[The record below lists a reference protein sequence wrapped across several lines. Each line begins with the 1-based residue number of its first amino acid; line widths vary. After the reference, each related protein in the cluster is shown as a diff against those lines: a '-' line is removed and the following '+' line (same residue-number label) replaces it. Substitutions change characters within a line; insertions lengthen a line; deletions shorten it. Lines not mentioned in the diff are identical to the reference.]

1 MAEGVRITVN
11 DEAVNRQIDAVSS
24 IEGGKREILEPFGAY
39 LVTATQRRFER
50 ETAPDGAKW
59 PQLSPR
65 TAAKRIKG
73 RRRGFDNILRVS
85 RRLEQSVAYRISGGE
100 LHVGS
105 NVAYAA
111 AHQLGAE
118 IEVAERQ
125 QTIFQNYDA
134 KTDTFDQKFRKKSRS
149 NFARDVTVSAHTITI
164 PARPYLG
171 IDDADRTELGHIV
184 TDFMAERGLFA

>member
-1 MAEGVRITVN
+1 MAEGVRIKIN
-11 DEAVNRQIDAVSS
+11 DAAVLQQLGVIDGIEAD
-24 IEGGKREILEPFGAY
+24 KREVLEPFGAY
-39 LVTATQRRFER
+39 VVTATQRRFEL
-50 ETAPDGAKW
+50 ETAPDGVRW

-73 RRRGFDNILRVS
+73 RVRGFFNILRVT
-85 RRLEQSVAYRISGGE
+85 RRLEQSITYQVRNDE

-118 IEVAERQ
+118 IDVQERQ
-125 QTIFQNYDA
+125 QTIYQHYDA
-134 KTDTFDQKFRKKSRS
+134 KTDTFDQKFRRKSRS
-149 NFARDVTVSAHTITI
+149 NFARDVAVKAHTIPI
-164 PARPYLG
+164 PARAYLG
-171 IDDADRTELGHIV
+171 IDDGDRSELGTII